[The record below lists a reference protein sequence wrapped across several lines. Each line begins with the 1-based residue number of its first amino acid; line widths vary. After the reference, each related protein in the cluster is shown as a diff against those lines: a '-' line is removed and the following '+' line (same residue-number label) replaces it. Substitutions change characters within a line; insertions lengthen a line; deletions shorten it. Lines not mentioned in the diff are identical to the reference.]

1 MKSFTTV
8 VVVIYALIFTILVG
22 VAIYMTFKAPLEPT
36 LLLVLSA
43 VMTYVF
49 IISVAPILRG
59 EAVDMDKGY
68 LAGLVI
74 ISGIAVNL
82 LGVVGVVM
90 ILTREDITA
99 SEAWL
104 LALFTI
110 NSLVTIYPQAGR
122 N

>member
-8 VVVIYALIFTILVG
+8 VVGIYALIFTILVG

-49 IISVAPILRG
+49 IISVAPILIG
-59 EAVDMDKGY
+59 EAVTY
-68 LAGLVI
+68 VFI

-90 ILTREDITA
+90 ILTRGDITA
-99 SEAWL
+99 SEVWL
-104 LALFTI
+104 LALFMI
-110 NSLVTIYPQAGR
+110 NRS
-122 N
+122 